1 MPGDTV
7 VLLSTTASGGI
18 NAVEAKVRGLF
29 FTSNKEFDDVALRLP
44 LSLAQQLLK
53 IQGVHR
59 WLVLLDDTRYTDA
72 TVANIKTHF
81 AAEGAELEV
90 VAWYRLADFYNKTVA
105 LFGRQLSVVAGI
117 IGLIIVLSIS
127 NTMIMSVMERTR
139 EIGTLLALGN
149 RRRQVLGLYVS
160 EGVWLGVI
168 GGFAGW

>member
-1 MPGDTV
+1 MLGEGLAANLGAVPGDTV

-81 AAEGAELEV
+81 AAEGAELRWLLGIV
-90 VAWYRLADFYNKTVA
+90 SRIFTTRLWPCSD
-105 LFGRQLSVVAGI
+105 GS
-117 IGLIIVLSIS
+117 
-127 NTMIMSVMERTR
+127 
-139 EIGTLLALGN
+139 
-149 RRRQVLGLYVS
+149 
-160 EGVWLGVI
+160 
-168 GGFAGW
+168 